1 MEEINKS
8 YATSLNAQDIRN
20 AIQEWL
26 SKNWDENSDKDKK
39 ETPSLDIEKLAEYIA
54 SRVCPYRM
62 AERLEAEAQLDN
74 MVDLEDIRGYGLEDV
89 EQISKQLND
98 NELLNQ
104 DYTDNAFRIARE
116 YMRQLGRLKD

>member
-26 SKNWDENSDKDKK
+26 SKNLNENSEKGDKK
-39 ETPSLDIEKLAEYIA
+39 TPSLDIEKLAEYITN
-54 SRVCPYRM
+54 RVCPYRM
-62 AERLEAEAQLDN
+62 AERLEAEAQLDY
-74 MVDLEDIRGYGLEDV
+74 MMDMGAIEGYDLEDIR
-89 EQISKQLND
+89 QISEQLDD
-98 NELLNQ
+98 NEFLNQ
-104 DYTDNAFRIARE
+104 DYTDSAFRIARE